1 MRKPPSTTRSH
12 HHVDSDASDDKLKS
26 NGVAAKRVALIYF
39 NAGGGHR
46 AAATA
51 LQTEL
56 STQCPDW
63 TVTLVDLFQVID
75 PQQRFKRMTGFAP
88 EAYYNKRLSS
98 GFTLGLAQELKL
110 LQAVIRLSH
119 PKLVTRLKAYWSMT
133 EPSMV
138 VSLVPN
144 FNRAIGHS
152 IKQALPATPFVTV
165 MTDMADHP
173 PHFWVEPG
181 FTQHLICGSDHAV
194 TQAIGQGVS
203 EAQIHRASGML
214 LSPHFYAEPPHD
226 RSAGRRELGFKH
238 DDSVGLV
245 MFGGHGSAAMKR
257 ISTQLAHRPLILLCG
272 RNRSL
277 IEALD
282 KQPSSAAHHVVGF
295 TQDVAYHMRLADYF
309 IGKPGP
315 GSISEAL
322 HCGLPVIVARNAWT
336 MPQERWNTEWVKS
349 QHLGLVVPSFA
360 KIGLAVDEVVANLQ
374 QLQQNVARLDNQAI
388 YEAVHILRQ
397 IMAQSKRSVL
407 G

>member
-1 MRKPPSTTRSH
+1 
-12 HHVDSDASDDKLKS
+12 
-26 NGVAAKRVALIYF
+26 
-39 NAGGGHR
+39 
-46 AAATA
+46 
-51 LQTEL
+51 
-56 STQCPDW
+56 
-63 TVTLVDLFQVID
+63 
-75 PQQRFKRMTGFAP
+75 
-88 EAYYNKRLSS
+88 
-98 GFTLGLAQELKL
+98 
-110 LQAVIRLSH
+110 
-119 PKLVTRLKAYWSMT
+119 
-133 EPSMV
+133 
-138 VSLVPN
+138 
-144 FNRAIGHS
+144 
-152 IKQALPATPFVTV
+152 

-214 LSPHFYAEPPHD
+214 LSPHFYAESTPD
-226 RSAGRRELGFKH
+226 RSAGRLELGFKH

-295 TQDVAYHMRLADYF
+295 TQDVAYYMRLADYF
-309 IGKPGP
+309 NGKPGS

-336 MPQERWNTEWVKS
+336 MSQERWNTEWVKS
-349 QHLGLVVPSFA
+349 QH
-360 KIGLAVDEVVANLQ
+360 
-374 QLQQNVARLDNQAI
+374 
-388 YEAVHILRQ
+388 
-397 IMAQSKRSVL
+397 
-407 G
+407 

>member
-1 MRKPPSTTRSH
+1 MRKLPSTTRSD
-12 HHVDSDASDDKLKS
+12 HHVDSGASDDKLKS
-26 NGVAAKRVALIYF
+26 NGVAAKKVALIYF
-39 NAGGGHR
+39 NAGGEHR

-75 PQQRFKRMTGFAP
+75 PQQHFKRMTGFAP

-152 IKQALPATPFVTV
+152 IKQASPATPFVTV

-194 TQAIGQGVS
+194 TQAIRQGVS

-214 LSPHFYAEPPHD
+214 LSPHFYVESPPD
-226 RSAGRRELGFKH
+226 RSAGRLGLGFKH

-295 TQDVAYHMRLADYF
+295 TQDVAYYMRLADYF

-336 MPQERWNTEWVKS
+336 MPQERWNTAWVKS

-360 KIGLAVDEVVANLQ
+360 KIGQAVNEVVANLQ

>member
-26 NGVAAKRVALIYF
+26 NGVAAKKVALIYF

-119 PKLVTRLKAYWSMT
+119 PKLVARLKAYWSMT

-152 IKQALPATPFVTV
+152 IQQASPATPFVTV

-194 TQAIGQGVS
+194 AQAIGQGVS
-203 EAQIHRASGML
+203 EAQIHRVSGML
-214 LSPHFYAEPPHD
+214 LSPHFYAESTPD

-238 DDSVGLV
+238 DDPIGLV

-295 TQDVAYHMRLADYF
+295 TQDVAYYMHLADYF

-360 KIGLAVDEVVANLQ
+360 KIGQAVDEVVANLQ
-374 QLQQNVARLDNQAI
+374 QLQQNVARLDNQAT